1 MKKRTVKRGL
11 GLDRGLDSLLNN
23 ITAGRQVDQTVDL
36 AKSALQADD
45 AKPSDACTATDNLSA
60 DAAIA
65 SDTADAGIADAGL
78 ADSDTAIRHNEDA
91 SADAL
96 LIDDS
101 LLAGIMANLSHFET
115 EQITNF
121 WQNGLSHIDICEFI
135 DDSIDGS
142 LTK

>member
-45 AKPSDACTATDNLSA
+45 AKPSDVCTATDNPSA
-60 DAAIA
+60 DAALA
-65 SDTADAGIADAGL
+65 SDTADTKIADAGI
-78 ADSDTAIRHNEDA
+78 ADSDTAIRHTEDA

-101 LLAGIMANLSHFET
+101 QLAGIMANLSHFET